1 MLTPEAKIASDFF
14 FIGSI
19 FAVVGFVSALTAAFT
34 CVGLR
39 MSSRVCGPA
48 RAGKIGRSCVHALC
62 QHSGCRRASPLPHL
76 SGLPCQYHRR
86 VVATKFTTSTALAHP
101 RAAGR
106 RPRLLHLSGSPLVST
121 SGAWLGQCLP
131 PRRPLGCKAILTS
144 SARFVNPRRPSGK
157 MHKISLSI
165 QATLAKSPFI
175 WKARLTFPSCRAI
188 LHPWKANFPR
198 KEAAR

>member
-1 MLTPEAKIASDFF
+1 MSFWGAQKPPRMHATAC
-14 FIGSI
+14 
-19 FAVVGFVSALTAAFT
+19 VSVAYALQT
-34 CVGLR
+34 L
-39 MSSRVCGPA
+39 
-48 RAGKIGRSCVHALC
+48 
-62 QHSGCRRASPLPHL
+62 
-76 SGLPCQYHRR
+76 GLPAGVPVSCISQGLPLSYHRR
-86 VVATKFTTSTALAHP
+86 VAGTKSTTSAALAHP
-101 RAAGR
+101 RATGR